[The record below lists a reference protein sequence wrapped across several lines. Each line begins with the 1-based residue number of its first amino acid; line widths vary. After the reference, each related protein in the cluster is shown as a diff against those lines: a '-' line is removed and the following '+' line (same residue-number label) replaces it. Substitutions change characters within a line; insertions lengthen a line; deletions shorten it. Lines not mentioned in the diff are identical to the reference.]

1 MREVFGR
8 PLKLQVTID
17 DEVGQALPP
26 GKPSPGAEV
35 GQAPEGPLG
44 RGNAPRIS
52 PANPPHDDDVTRRAL
67 SNPEVRRFQEA
78 FPGSKVYKVRNLKE

>member
-1 MREVFGR
+1 VREVFGR

-26 GKPSPGAEV
+26 ANSPGS
-35 GQAPEGPLG
+35 
-44 RGNAPRIS
+44 NAS
-52 PANPPHDDDVTRRAL
+52 QQNDDDVTRRAL

-78 FPGSKVYKVRNLKE
+78 VPGSKVYKVRNLKE